1 MKPETK
7 ADHARRTVHPSSRFT
22 FDVSRLARHAA
33 ALLVSALF
41 LLPLVF
47 TLSASL
53 RAPGQPPARTIEW
66 IPDPIA
72 WSNYARIFE
81 IVPLGRFALNSLG
94 VGAVAVPVTLLTA
107 SWAGYALAQLRQPWR
122 GRLVAASIGLL
133 LVPPTAL
140 WLPRF
145 VLFTRLGLGEGYAPL
160 LAPALMGTSP
170 LFVLLF
176 YWAARR
182 IPGELFEQARL
193 DGAGH
198 WLAWRRVALP
208 LSRATVLI
216 VAILAFLVYWGDVI
230 SPWLYLRDPDLYT
243 LPVGLQYLQQLDRT
257 NWPLLLAAAVVMTV
271 PAVALFGLAQRYFLS
286 D

>member
-1 MKPETK
+1 MT
-7 ADHARRTVHPSSRFT
+7 HHMTRF
-22 FDVSRLARHAA
+22 ARHAL

-47 TLSASL
+47 TISASL
-53 RAPGQPPARTIEW
+53 RAPGQPPARTIDW
-66 IPDPIA
+66 LPDPIA

-81 IVPLGRFALNSLG
+81 IVPLGRFALNSLL
-94 VGAVAVPVTLLTA
+94 VAAVAVPLTLLTA
-107 SWAGYALAQLRQPWR
+107 SWAGYALAQLAQPWR
-122 GRLVAASIGLL
+122 GRLVGFSIAML
-133 LVPPTAL
+133 LVPFTAL

-145 VLFTRLGLGEGYAPL
+145 VLFTRLGLGDGYVPL
-160 LAPALMGTSP
+160 IAPAVMGTSP

-182 IPGELFEQARL
+182 IPPELFEQARL

-198 WLAWRRVALP
+198 WTSWRRVAVP
-208 LSRATVLI
+208 LSRATVLT
-216 VAILAFLVYWGDVI
+216 VAILSFLVYWSDVI

-243 LPVGLQYLQQLDRT
+243 LPVGVQYLQQLDRT

-286 D
+286 DAGIAGQNPRHELHE